1 MGRGIQYA
9 VEDRVGTAAAQV
21 IFGSTGLYLMAVA
34 IMVSTFGCNNG
45 MILAGARVYYAMA
58 RDKVFFAPVAKIHPR
73 YRTPV
78 ISLIVQGVW
87 SCLLTLTGTYSQLLD
102 YIMFAVLIFYM
113 LTLAGMFVLR
123 SRRPDIER
131 PHLSWGFPWLP
142 IIYWVVVGFIEI
154 NLLIY
159 KPLYTWP
166 GLIIVFLGVPV
177 YFLWRRFGGQENG
190 PRA

>member
-1 MGRGIQYA
+1 
-9 VEDRVGTAAAQV
+9 V